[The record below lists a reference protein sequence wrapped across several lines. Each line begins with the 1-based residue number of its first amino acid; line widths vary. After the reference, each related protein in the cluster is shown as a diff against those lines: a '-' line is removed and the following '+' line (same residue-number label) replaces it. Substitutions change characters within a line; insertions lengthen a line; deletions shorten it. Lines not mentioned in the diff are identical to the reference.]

1 MVRST
6 KKLRQIANEVRQDVV
21 EMVFQA
27 GSGHLAGSLSGTDV
41 LVVLFFGGIIN
52 YEAGELVGRDRF
64 ILSAG
69 HYCPA
74 FCSVL
79 SRLGYFPKSLLWTL
93 RDLGSPLQGHPH
105 KGSLPGIELSSGALG
120 QGLSVGVGKALGL
133 KVKIHKSNAGS
144 GKNTR
149 VFVLMS
155 DGEQNEGQVW
165 EAAMTASKYQLD
177 NLIAI
182 VDKNGIQSAGMTTEI
197 MPLEDLREKYE
208 AFGWKTEVVDG
219 HDLEGLSRTMK
230 EMRRNK
236 EGKPKVIIAETVAG
250 KGVSF
255 LENDYRWHAKP
266 INQREYQRA
275 FQELA
280 KRRC

>member
-1 MVRST
+1 
-6 KKLRQIANEVRQDVV
+6 
-21 EMVFQA
+21 
-27 GSGHLAGSLSGTDV
+27 
-41 LVVLFFGGIIN
+41 
-52 YEAGELVGRDRF
+52 
-64 ILSAG
+64 
-69 HYCPA
+69 
-74 FCSVL
+74 
-79 SRLGYFPKSLLWTL
+79 
-93 RDLGSPLQGHPH
+93 
-105 KGSLPGIELSSGALG
+105 
-120 QGLSVGVGKALGL
+120 
-133 KVKIHKSNAGS
+133 
-144 GKNTR
+144 
-149 VFVLMS
+149 MS